1 VSGNTLTVSP
11 LLSSTSGSTG
21 TVSGSIIYT
30 KQ

>member
-11 LLSSTSGSTG
+11 LFSSTSGSTG
-21 TVSGSIIYT
+21 TQSGSIVYT